1 MKKIISSILVVMIL
15 LSLALTAIAD
25 SFAQPCYFQG
35 CELIADKIQD
45 KGLTDIETEK
55 HTYGGFLGIGQKTC
69 IISTQYV
76 IYEIY
81 CDAGHLN
88 EVRRVVF
95 AQSHSSC
102 GQ

>member
-1 MKKIISSILVVMIL
+1 MGQRGPKPGTGGRPKK
-15 LSLALTAIAD
+15 A
-25 SFAQPCYFQG
+25 
-35 CELIADKIQD
+35 IADKIQD